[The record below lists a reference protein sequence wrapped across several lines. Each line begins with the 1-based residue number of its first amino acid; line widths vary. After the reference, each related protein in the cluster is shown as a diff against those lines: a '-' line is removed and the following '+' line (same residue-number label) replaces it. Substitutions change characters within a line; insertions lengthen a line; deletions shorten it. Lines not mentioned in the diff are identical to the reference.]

1 MANLHL
7 IPKGDTQVELPDFDT
22 GKLLKIKL
30 KPTLTPQKNAEQY
43 YRKSK
48 NQGKE
53 IKVLEQYLA
62 ISGHELESLE
72 EHIKYIH
79 QCTDHKTLTNYA
91 RVHNLIPNKQTNES
105 ESMFKQFSFHDFK
118 ILVGKNASNND
129 LLTQKFTHKDD
140 LWLHAKDVKGSH
152 VVIKH
157 QAGKPFPSM
166 VIEKAARLAAFY
178 SKRKNDT
185 LCPVMYTPKKYVRK
199 PKGALPGQVVVERE
213 KVLLVTPEAGLFS
226 N

>member
-1 MANLHL
+1 MANMHL
-7 IPKGDTQVELPDFDT
+7 IPSGATQVELPDFNT
-22 GKLLKIKL
+22 GIPLKIKL
-30 KPTLTPQKNAEQY
+30 KPMLTPQKNAEQY

-53 IKVLEQYLA
+53 IKVLEQYLTTG
-62 ISGHELESLE
+62 SHELESLE
-72 EHIKYIH
+72 GHINYIQ
-79 QCTDHKTLTNYA
+79 QCKDHKTLTNYA
-91 RVHNLIPNKQTNES
+91 KGHNLVPNKQTKEKES
-105 ESMFKQFSFHDFK
+105 LFKQFSFHDFK
-118 ILVGKNASNND
+118 ILIGKNAANND

-157 QAGKPFPSM
+157 QDGKPFPAI

-185 LCPVMYTPKKYVRK
+185 LCPVTYTPKKYVRK
-199 PKGALPGQVVVERE
+199 PKGGLPGQVVVERE